1 MKNIAGKI
9 IRRLLAV
16 AVFLGCSAVICCGI
30 AKSNSN
36 EKAAVHS
43 IKECCCSKKKN
54 TEDMRPSQLVSI
66 RIMQLI

>member
-16 AVFLGCSAVICCGI
+16 TLFLGCSAVICCGI

-36 EKAAVHS
+36 EKAALHN
-43 IKECCCSKKKN
+43 IKECCCSEKSA
-54 TEDMRPSQLVSI
+54 EDMRPSHLVSI

>member
-9 IRRLLAV
+9 IRRLLV
-16 AVFLGCSAVICCGI
+16 VTVFLGCSAVVCCGI

-36 EKAAVHS
+36 EKAVVHN
-43 IKECCCSKKKN
+43 IKNCCCSKKN
-54 TEDMRPSQLVSI
+54 VEDMRPSQLVSI